1 MSKDKSSL
9 DQLMRDAWNDPQL
22 SDGDMPMVK
31 TPYHYYKLAVSKLE
45 EPDNDL
51 LVDDPNEH
59 CVRAMT
65 EEEFY
70 WRLERDSNFESK
82 WK

>member
-1 MSKDKSSL
+1 MSKPSL
-9 DQLMRDAWNDPQL
+9 DQLMRDAWDEYNNHNPL
-22 SDGDMPMVK
+22 IK

-45 EPDNDL
+45 EPDFDL

-59 CVRAMT
+59 CTRAMT
-65 EEEFY
+65 EEEFN
-70 WRLERDSNFESK
+70 WRMDNDTQFSAR